1 MQLNGN
7 GSIDCIGTRI
17 GALAFAREEARLGD
31 CAACARLRDC
41 GVASMLQLDVTCCLT
56 EGGHASL
63 RSFPGAGD
71 PVSKGPETKGKSKS
85 PDVRAI
91 PAVVSHSQWCAT
103 LYRLKKVHWI
113 RLEYQERGA
122 LCRRARCGSEVR
134 GLHTTQIHISLSDSR
149 PSLTVPPG
157 SLPRSW

>member
-1 MQLNGN
+1 
-7 GSIDCIGTRI
+7 
-17 GALAFAREEARLGD
+17 
-31 CAACARLRDC
+31 
-41 GVASMLQLDVTCCLT
+41 MLQLDVTCCLT

-85 PDVRAI
+85 PDVRLFHF

-113 RLEYQERGA
+113 R
-122 LCRRARCGSEVR
+122 
-134 GLHTTQIHISLSDSR
+134 
-149 PSLTVPPG
+149 P
-157 SLPRSW
+157 W